1 VAATSRDRRRELRDS
16 YERSPRRAG
25 VYAIR
30 NRDTG
35 RMLIASTTDLESAR
49 NRFEFGLSTGSVG
62 ALDQRLAP
70 EARRLGVTAF
80 EFTVLDKLPIE
91 PDADQKGVEDDLG
104 QLEELWR
111 AKLADTPQY

>member
-1 VAATSRDRRRELRDS
+1 MTGRDRRRELREN

-25 VYAIR
+25 VYGIR
-30 NRDTG
+30 NRATG
-35 RMLIASTTDLESAR
+35 QLLIASTADLDSAQ
-49 NRFEFGLSTGSVG
+49 NRFEFGSTTNAVG

-70 EARRLGVTAF
+70 DARRLGVKAF
-80 EFTVLDKLPIE
+80 EFEILDELATE
-91 PDADQKGVEDDLG
+91 PDSDHKEIDEDLA